1 MSAPMSVPNTRSRRD
16 LTPFLDRQF
25 LIFCIVFVTLTI
37 SLATWDVAAHG
48 PSVAAIC
55 IPLLAIA
62 FSIYAWQRFQ
72 RPLQTLQRM
81 EEIIFAGRNG
91 DLHCRVTNTRGLG
104 EVGKVAW
111 ELNEFLDL
119 VETYFKEVSTCFE
132 KVSQGTYHRH
142 ALVKGLPGQFA
153 KSLVDVNKA
162 IQTLEEN
169 ARYVVRNRLSS
180 QMHALNT
187 GNLLGNLQGN
197 QNDLLKIAHEMDS
210 VLQIAQG
217 NRDSASRS
225 SDEVVRIGDSLE
237 HINHRMQDMA
247 GAASELGVASG
258 SIDRAVLIISEITDQ
273 TNLLALNA
281 AIEAA
286 RAGEVGR
293 GFAVVA
299 DEVRKLAERT
309 KAATAEISQLIE
321 SFRERVGTMVEQ
333 TAGVGEKSAQVSSE
347 VSAFRDQF
355 ASVARSSE
363 DTIVQLNRAKDLSFA
378 SLVKMDH
385 ILYMQNAYVA
395 IERKGEGEEAGLVA
409 VPHRDCRLGNWY
421 YAGPGKAQFGATR
434 AYVALERPHQ
444 RVHDSIS
451 QALNII
457 NDGDTDADAMR
468 EVLVSALSAA
478 ETASREVLTLIN
490 TMVSEKHG
498 I

>member
-1 MSAPMSVPNTRSRRD
+1 MSTKNSRSQHSG
-16 LTPFLDRQF
+16 TPFLDRQF
-25 LIFCIVFVTLTI
+25 FIFCFVFVTLTF
-37 SLATWDVAAHG
+37 SLAVWDFLDHGLSAVAVG
-48 PSVAAIC
+48 
-55 IPLLAIA
+55 IPLLALV
-62 FSIYAWQRFQ
+62 FSVYAWRRFQ

-81 EEIIFAGRNG
+81 EEIIFACRNG
-91 DLHCRVTNTRGLG
+91 DLHRRVTDTRGLG

-111 ELNEFLDL
+111 ELNELLDV

-132 KVSQGTYHRH
+132 KVSHGIYYRH
-142 ALVKGLPGQFA
+142 ALEKGLPGQFA
-153 KSLVDVNKA
+153 KSLLAVNKA
-162 IQTLEEN
+162 ILAMEEN

-197 QNDLLKIAHEMDS
+197 QNDLIKIAHEMDA
-210 VLQIAQG
+210 VLQIAQD
-217 NRDSASRS
+217 NRDGASRS

-247 GAASELGVASG
+247 GAANELGEASV

-309 KAATAEISQLIE
+309 KAATAEISQLIG

-347 VSAFRDQF
+347 VSAFREQF

-363 DTIVQLNRAKDLSFA
+363 ETIGQLNRAKDLSFA

-395 IERKGEGEEAGLVA
+395 IERKGEGAEAGLVA
-409 VPHRDCRLGNWY
+409 VQHRDCRLGNWY
-421 YAGPGKAQFGATR
+421 YGGPGKAQFGSTR

-444 RVHDSIS
+444 RIHDSIR

-457 NDGDTDADAMR
+457 NEGEADADAMR
-468 EVLVSALSAA
+468 EGLVSALSTA
-478 ETASREVLTLIN
+478 ESASREVLTLVN